1 MGPTHER
8 SMGGRRCRRGAWVT
22 AVVRNSDWEQDRQVE
37 VHRLQDRV
45 QVELR
50 EPVIIQDMVEDSE

>member
-1 MGPTHER
+1 MPK
-8 SMGGRRCRRGAWVT
+8 RCLGACRPDKNCT